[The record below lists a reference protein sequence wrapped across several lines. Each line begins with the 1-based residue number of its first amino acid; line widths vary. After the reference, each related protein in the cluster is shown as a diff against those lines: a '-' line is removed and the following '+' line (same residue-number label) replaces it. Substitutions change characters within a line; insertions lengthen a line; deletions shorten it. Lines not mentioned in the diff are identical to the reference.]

1 MFLSNWIYLLGTF
14 SAEFYTPEFM
24 NLTRINTHTK
34 RQTNK
39 KTDEQKDRRTKR
51 QTNKETV

>member
-14 SAEFYTPEFM
+14 SAEFYAPEFM